1 MPVIQLHIFYSRGIG
16 YLMISRLTFTGLWI
30 VPAHKM
36 GVIVV
41 KGGCRRKNILSG
53 DDLQPWKEEVVW
65 LQLQLPFLKSKGDGG
80 EVEWNRSQHIFQGDS
95 IYEQPEVCSAS
106 GQSAFEKPACCI
118 LEILRICKYLQ
129 PFYRVTAQAV
139 SPRPDPRGAL
149 HK

>member
-16 YLMISRLTFTGLWI
+16 YLMISRLTFMGLWI

-36 GVIVV
+36 EVIVI
-41 KGGCRRKNILSG
+41 KGGCRRKNILTG

-65 LQLQLPFLKSKGDGG
+65 LQLQLQFLKSKGDGG

-106 GQSAFEKPACCI
+106 GRSAFEKPACCI
-118 LEILRICKYLQ
+118 LEILRICKCLQ
-129 PFYRVTAQAV
+129 PFLQSD
-139 SPRPDPRGAL
+139 SPGCFSKTRPQGCSP
-149 HK
+149 